1 MRPFMSPTRV
11 ENQRASALGRLMSE
25 PQPGGLDGNAAGAW
39 VAGLGYSL
47 VTPHAAAL
55 PRARG
60 EPEIASDLTAVVEV
74 AKEHLL
80 SEHAGERRA
89 DPAHPHKALGSSS
102 LAFDLLHLLAVHFGK
117 QFLHQL
123 QSPTL
128 TRDLRLEARRQSLP
142 VGGDEGVQTPLPGA
156 SGRHEGA
163 DAVEHQQSLDAADV
177 AGALFQ
183 QALPFAAQSPAILIG
198 DGRNMHHAA
207 DLLLPQLQRHQRS

>member
-47 VTPHAAAL
+47 VAPHATAL

-80 SEHAGERRA
+80 SKHAGERRA

-102 LAFDLLHLLAVHFGK
+102 IAFDLLHLLAVHFGK

-123 QSPTL
+123 QSPAL
-128 TRDLRLEARRQSLP
+128 TRDLRLEASRRGCPSA
-142 VGGDEGVQTPLPGA
+142 VMRRPGA
-156 SGRHEGA
+156 SSRRARSARRRGCRGA
-163 DAVEHQQSLDAADV
+163 SAV
-177 AGALFQ
+177 
-183 QALPFAAQSPAILIG
+183 P
-198 DGRNMHHAA
+198 
-207 DLLLPQLQRHQRS
+207 